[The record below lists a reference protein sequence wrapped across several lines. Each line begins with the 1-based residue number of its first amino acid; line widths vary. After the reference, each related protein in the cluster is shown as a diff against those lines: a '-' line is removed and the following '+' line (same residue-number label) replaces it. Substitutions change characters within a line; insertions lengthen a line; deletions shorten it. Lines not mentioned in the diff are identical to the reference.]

1 MNKIKKPWIYIIS
14 ITAAIA
20 VLGAGYLFFREENSY
35 AEAPKTE
42 APVSVAAVI
51 VEPQIIDSVVTAAG
65 ALSSKNTSVLSS
77 KIMGRVVRLSVQ
89 EGDQVS
95 TGKLLMK
102 IDSGEITAQMIQAQA
117 AYNNARLQ
125 HDRIKSLYDAKA
137 STQTEMDQATLG
149 RENAQAGLQ
158 AAKAMESYTLI
169 TAPISGQI
177 VEKRIN
183 LGEMALPGQPLI
195 KIEDNR
201 NLRLEV
207 TVKDMDILSIQ
218 PGKPVKV
225 QIDAMPGTEIS
236 GTVSQVVQASDVRTH
251 SFIVKIDIPA
261 RKGLTTGMYGKAFF
275 TIGKREAI
283 LVPKSAVVEM
293 SGIWGVYIV
302 SADRGAVFQMIQV
315 GEERGNLVEVITGLK
330 KGRPGDQRQAP
341 RQNGWEKG
349 RGCAEVTIDE
359 KPSKGHLAQSRSL
372 LLPKRGHKQ
381 RRKERQKLWNI
392 SKPKTGFAFLCD
404 LASLREKVFAFCPFV
419 PA

>member
-20 VLGAGYLFFREENSY
+20 VLGAGYLFFKEENSY
-35 AEAPKTE
+35 AEAPKAE

-51 VEPQIIDSVVTAAG
+51 VEPRTIDSVVTAAG

-77 KIMGRVVRLSVQ
+77 KVMGRVVHLSVQ
-89 EGDQVS
+89 EGNHVDA
-95 TGKLLMK
+95 GKLLMK
-102 IDSGEITAQMIQAQA
+102 IDSGEITAQMIQAKA

-137 STQTEMDQATLG
+137 STQMEMDQATLG
-149 RENAQAGLQ
+149 LENAQAGLQ

-225 QIDAMPGTEIS
+225 QIDAMPGIEIS

-251 SFIVKIDIPA
+251 SFIVKIDIRA
-261 RKGLTTGMYGKAFF
+261 SKGLITGMYGKAFF

-283 LVPKSAVVEM
+283 LVPKSAIVEM
-293 SGIWGVYIV
+293 SGISGVYIV

-315 GEERGNLVEVITGLK
+315 GEERGNFVEVITGLK
-330 KGRPGDQRQAP
+330 KGDRVISD
-341 RQNGWEKG
+341 K
-349 RGCAEVTIDE
+349 
-359 KPSKGHLAQSRSL
+359 HLGILDGKQVVVAQ
-372 LLPKRGHKQ
+372 K
-381 RRKERQKLWNI
+381 
-392 SKPKTGFAFLCD
+392 
-404 LASLREKVFAFCPFV
+404 
-419 PA
+419 

>member
-14 ITAAIA
+14 ITTAIA

-35 AEAPKTE
+35 AEAPKAD
-42 APVSVAAVI
+42 APVSVEAVI
-51 VEPQIIDSVVTAAG
+51 VEPRTIDSVVTAAG
-65 ALSSKNTSVLSS
+65 TLNSKNTSVLSS
-77 KIMGRVVRLSVQ
+77 KVMGRVVRLSVQ

-102 IDSGEITAQMIQAQA
+102 IDSGEITAQMIQAKA

-137 STQTEMDQATLG
+137 STQMEMDQATLG
-149 RENAQAGLQ
+149 LENAQAGLQ

-225 QIDAMPGTEIS
+225 QIDAMPGIEIS

-261 RKGLTTGMYGKAFF
+261 SKGLITGMYGKAFF

-283 LVPKSAVVEM
+283 LVPKSAIVEM
-293 SGIWGVYIV
+293 SGISGVYIV
-302 SADRGAVFQMIQV
+302 SADRGAVFQMIQL
-315 GEERGNLVEVITGLK
+315 GEERGNFVEVITGLK
-330 KGRPGDQRQAP
+330 KGDRVISD
-341 RQNGWEKG
+341 K
-349 RGCAEVTIDE
+349 
-359 KPSKGHLAQSRSL
+359 HLGILDGKQVVVAQ
-372 LLPKRGHKQ
+372 K
-381 RRKERQKLWNI
+381 
-392 SKPKTGFAFLCD
+392 
-404 LASLREKVFAFCPFV
+404 
-419 PA
+419 